1 MDDPVFIDL
10 RKYVD
15 VAGREGG
22 DHLFLATQK
31 ETRYI
36 KCADASLPYYPNLV
50 RDVRE
55 RTETAMAQ
63 SHCFK
68 VMELATTAQ
77 AQATRLN

>member
-36 KCADASLPYYPNLV
+36 NCADASLPYYPTLS
-50 RDVRE
+50 
-55 RTETAMAQ
+55 AMCVSAQ
-63 SHCFK
+63 KRRWHNRIAS
-68 VMELATTAQ
+68 
-77 AQATRLN
+77 R

>member
-1 MDDPVFIDL
+1 MFIDL
-10 RKYVD
+10 RKYVN

-31 ETRYI
+31 ETRYMN
-36 KCADASLPYYPNLV
+36 CADASLPYYPSLV

-55 RTETAMAQ
+55 RTEAAMAQ

-68 VMELATTAQ
+68 VMELALTAQ
-77 AQATRLN
+77 AHATLLN